1 MDSKKRLII
10 TSTIYI
16 ILVSI
21 LLIGSTYSIFT
32 STGVDQEANVYRTG
46 NLVLKFENTN
56 SVAIEMNGPIS
67 DAKSVTIKP
76 YRLTVTNEGTVAYKF
91 NIILESTT
99 ATDEIAHQY
108 IMTKVGQL
116 DARKL
121 SDCKNNTLK
130 EDVVLLP
137 GTSADIDVRIW
148 LSNTVQNSEMNKSFT
163 AKLAIDGIAVYS
175 KKTKVDNSLLASNDK
190 IASDFSY
197 DNSVTNFNCTD
208 VQCAIDALASAL
220 GGK

>member
-1 MDSKKRLII
+1 MSL
-10 TSTIYI
+10 
-16 ILVSI
+16 
-21 LLIGSTYSIFT
+21 
-32 STGVDQEANVYRTG
+32 
-46 NLVLKFENTN
+46 
-56 SVAIEMNGPIS
+56 SVPIN
-67 DAKSVTIKP
+67 AFRET
-76 YRLTVTNEGTVAYKF
+76 
-91 NIILESTT
+91 
-99 ATDEIAHQY
+99 
-108 IMTKVGQL
+108 
-116 DARKL
+116 KL
-121 SDCKNNTLK
+121 SRILARVDVK

-175 KKTKVDNSLLASNDK
+175 KKTKVDNSLLASNDR